1 MNSNLIRSNFI
12 KFFEE
17 KGHSFI
23 QSSSIVAKND
33 PSLMFTNAGMNQF
46 KNIFLG
52 NESSKVKRVA
62 NSQKCLRVSGKHNDL
77 EEVGADHYH
86 HTMFEMLGN
95 WSFGDYFK
103 KEIINWSLEILTK
116 VYKLNKD
123 DLYVTVFEGNKEDQ
137 LDKDLEAYNF
147 WSEIIDKEKIVL
159 GDKKDNFWEMGDTG
173 PCGPCSEIH
182 IDLRSSDDKNK
193 IPGKDLVNKDHPEVI
208 ELWNLVFIQYNRKA
222 NGKLEE
228 LPDKHI
234 DTGMGFERLARIVQN
249 KDSNYD
255 TDLFLPLIEEIS
267 KITGIKYGNDS
278 KDDVAFRVIADH
290 VRAVSFCIADG
301 QIPGNSGSSYVI
313 RRILRRAIRYGYTF
327 LNQSQ
332 PFIYRL
338 VKILS
343 KQFAN
348 HFNEIQ
354 NQQELIESIILEEEK
369 SFLRTLQSGIERLDV
384 MTKNS
389 KSKKLSGK
397 DVFELFDTY
406 GFPADLTSLI
416 LKENKMSFNLN
427 EFEAELEKQRSRS
440 KKSSQTV
447 TSDWVI
453 LNDNQSDTFSGYD
466 NLTLKTKVNQYRYVK
481 FKDQEICQ
489 LVLENTPFYP
499 EGGGQSGDKGKL
511 VFENNN
517 ELLIIDTKKENGKIL
532 HFSKKPDFD
541 ISCNVKASVDSFVR
555 NECSSN
561 HSSTHLLHQ
570 ALRNVLGNHV
580 EQKGSSVTPEG
591 LRFDF
596 SHFKKIDDDQ
606 IKEIETYV
614 NNRID
619 DSIEL
624 EENRN
629 ENYNTAIDNGAIGLF
644 GEKYGKTVRTI
655 KFGDSYELCG
665 GTHVRNTMNI
675 RNFLI
680 ISESSIASGIRRIEA
695 ISGKKSINY
704 LSDRNNEINQ
714 LKSILSSNKGTVD
727 SVKNLKNE
735 NSELSKTL
743 KKSQK
748 KLTQFYSEYFL
759 QKFKKVEDIN
769 LLIEKVE
776 MDNDLM
782 RSLSFDLINKIRDS
796 IIIFY
801 SKDSNNLNII
811 CNVSK
816 TLNDNTKIDAA
827 KIISSLCSAVGGAGG
842 GQKHYASGSAPFKN
856 DIEETIKNILKEIL

>member
-1 MNSNLIRSNFI
+1 
-12 KFFEE
+12 
-17 KGHSFI
+17 
-23 QSSSIVAKND
+23 
-33 PSLMFTNAGMNQF
+33 MFTNAGMNQF

-137 LDKDLEAYNF
+137 LDKDVEAYNF

-182 IDLRSSDDKNK
+182 IDLRSSEDKNK

-290 VRAVSFCIADG
+290 IRAVSFCIADG

-354 NQQELIESIILEEEK
+354 KQQELIESII
-369 SFLRTLQSGIERLDV
+369 
-384 MTKNS
+384 
-389 KSKKLSGK
+389 
-397 DVFELFDTY
+397 
-406 GFPADLTSLI
+406 
-416 LKENKMSFNLN
+416 
-427 EFEAELEKQRSRS
+427 
-440 KKSSQTV
+440 
-447 TSDWVI
+447 
-453 LNDNQSDTFSGYD
+453 
-466 NLTLKTKVNQYRYVK
+466 
-481 FKDQEICQ
+481 
-489 LVLENTPFYP
+489 
-499 EGGGQSGDKGKL
+499 
-511 VFENNN
+511 
-517 ELLIIDTKKENGKIL
+517 
-532 HFSKKPDFD
+532 
-541 ISCNVKASVDSFVR
+541 SVSY
-555 NECSSN
+555 
-561 HSSTHLLHQ
+561 THLRAH
-570 ALRNVLGNHV
+570 
-580 EQKGSSVTPEG
+580 
-591 LRFDF
+591 
-596 SHFKKIDDDQ
+596 
-606 IKEIETYV
+606 ET
-614 NNRID
+614 
-619 DSIEL
+619 
-624 EENRN
+624 
-629 ENYNTAIDNGAIGLF
+629 
-644 GEKYGKTVRTI
+644 
-655 KFGDSYELCG
+655 
-665 GTHVRNTMNI
+665 
-675 RNFLI
+675 
-680 ISESSIASGIRRIEA
+680 
-695 ISGKKSINY
+695 
-704 LSDRNNEINQ
+704 
-714 LKSILSSNKGTVD
+714 
-727 SVKNLKNE
+727 
-735 NSELSKTL
+735 
-743 KKSQK
+743 
-748 KLTQFYSEYFL
+748 
-759 QKFKKVEDIN
+759 
-769 LLIEKVE
+769 
-776 MDNDLM
+776 
-782 RSLSFDLINKIRDS
+782 
-796 IIIFY
+796 
-801 SKDSNNLNII
+801 
-811 CNVSK
+811 
-816 TLNDNTKIDAA
+816 
-827 KIISSLCSAVGGAGG
+827 
-842 GQKHYASGSAPFKN
+842 
-856 DIEETIKNILKEIL
+856 

>member
-1 MNSNLIRSNFI
+1 MNSNHIRSSFI

-52 NESSKVKRVA
+52 NESSKLKRVA

-137 LDKDLEAYNF
+137 LDKDVEAYNF

-193 IPGKDLVNKDHPEVI
+193 IPGQDLVNKDHPEVI

-267 KITGIKYGNDS
+267 KITGIKYRNDS

-327 LNQSQ
+327 LNQAQ

-343 KQFAN
+343 KQFVN
-348 HFNEIQ
+348 HFNEIK

-369 SFLRTLQSGIERLDV
+369 SFLRTLQSGIERLDI
-384 MTKNS
+384 MTKNF
-389 KSKKLSGK
+389 KLKKLSGK

-447 TSDWVI
+447 TSDWII

-499 EGGGQSGDKGKL
+499 EGGCQSGDKGKL

-541 ISCNVKASVDSFVR
+541 ISCNVKASIDSFVR

-629 ENYNTAIDNGAIGLF
+629 ENYNNAIDNGAIGLF

-714 LKSILSSNKGTVD
+714 LKSILLSNKETVD
-727 SVKNLKNE
+727 SVRNLKNE

-748 KLTQFYSEYFL
+748 KLTQFYSEHFL
-759 QKFKKVEDIN
+759 QKFEKVEATN

-816 TLNDNTKIDAA
+816 TLNDNIKIDAA
-827 KIISSLCSAVGGAGG
+827 KILFSLCSAIGGAGG
-842 GQKHYASGSAPFKN
+842 GQKHYASGSAPYKK
-856 DIEETIKNILKEIL
+856 DVEETIKNILKEIL